1 MPAASDAQRVV
12 SSLSLRQ
19 VNNSEVSLLVA
30 VILQLIDRIGAQTLE
45 GKNQCIPSVD
55 GDFRGS
61 LYQTSS
67 HLLIFMAT
75 GLLAEVAALI
85 HSTQFPWRD
94 SQLRLITVRPLNKE
108 VASPQSI
115 PAEMAPPSR
124 PTMP

>member
-19 VNNSEVSLLVA
+19 VNNSEVSPLVA

-61 LYQTSS
+61 LYHIEPSVDFHGDWAPRWGSRFNPFHPVSLAGLSS
-67 HLLIFMAT
+67 AAT
-75 GLLAEVAALI
+75 HYGK
-85 HSTQFPWRD
+85 T
-94 SQLRLITVRPLNKE
+94 
-108 VASPQSI
+108 PQ
-115 PAEMAPPSR
+115 
-124 PTMP
+124 